1 MVEIMPVSI
10 PINAAKPHK
19 HSTQPCACEHNASP
33 DAAPQP
39 APWYLYII
47 ENKKGQFYTGITN
60 NPERRIRQHRGEI
73 VGGAKALRGKGPLAF
88 KVIFQ
93 VGDKSAAA
101 RLEYE
106 VKQLPKTK
114 KLAIVTKASFKSY
127 CCVKASLN
135 L

>member
-1 MVEIMPVSI
+1 MSI
-10 PINAAKPHK
+10 PTNAAKPHK
-19 HSTQPCACEHNASP
+19 HNTHPKESSDVSYIGIEGSS
-33 DAAPQP
+33 P

-47 ENKKGQFYTGITN
+47 ENKTGQLYTGITN
-60 NPERRIRQHRGEI
+60 NPKRRIRQHRGEL
-73 VGGAKALRGKGPLAF
+73 VGGAKALRGKGPLSYKA
-88 KVIFQ
+88 IFQ
-93 VGDKSAAA
+93 VDDKSTAA

-114 KLAIVTKASFKSY
+114 KLAVIAAASFKSY

>member
-1 MVEIMPVSI
+1 MSVSI

-19 HSTQPCACEHNASP
+19 HSTQPSACDYNASP
-33 DAAPQP
+33 HAEMPQP

-47 ENKKGQFYTGITN
+47 ENIKGQLYTGITN

-114 KLAIVTKASFKSY
+114 KLAIVSKASFKSY

>member
-1 MVEIMPVSI
+1 MSI
-10 PINAAKPHK
+10 TINAAKPHN
-19 HSTQPCACEHNASP
+19 HNLRQKESVDVP
-33 DAAPQP
+33 RNGIEGSNSV
-39 APWYLYII
+39 PWYLYII
-47 ENKKGQFYTGITN
+47 ENKTGQLYTGITN
-60 NPERRIRQHRGEI
+60 NPERRIRQHRGEL
-73 VGGAKALRGKGPLAF
+73 VGGAKALRGKGPLSF

-114 KLAIVTKASFKSY
+114 KLAIIAKASFKSY
-127 CCVKASLN
+127 RCTKASLN

>member
-1 MVEIMPVSI
+1 MSI
-10 PINAAKPHK
+10 STNTAKPHQR
-19 HSTQPCACEHNASP
+19 STQPSACGDSALNNGEMPSH
-33 DAAPQP
+33 

-47 ENKKGQFYTGITN
+47 ENKVGQLYTGITN
-60 NPERRIRQHRGEI
+60 NPERRIRQHRGEL
-73 VGGAKALRGKGPLAF
+73 VGGAKALRGKGPLVF

-93 VGDKSAAA
+93 VGDKSTAA

-114 KLAIVTKASFKSY
+114 KLAVVAAASFKSY
-127 CCVKASLN
+127 YCVKASLN